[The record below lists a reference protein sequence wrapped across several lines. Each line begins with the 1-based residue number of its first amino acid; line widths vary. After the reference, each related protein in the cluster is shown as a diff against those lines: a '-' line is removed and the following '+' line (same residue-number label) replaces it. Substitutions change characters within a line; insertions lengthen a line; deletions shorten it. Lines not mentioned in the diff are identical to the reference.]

1 MNYQE
6 QISKLFYTVEKQ
18 TQTIDTI
25 EECTGWK
32 NIQVYEI
39 ANDQPKILFELEAG
53 NDDSSEEE
61 IQTWLD
67 NNGFENREYELV
79 WL

>member
-1 MNYQE
+1 M
-6 QISKLFYTVEKQ
+6 STKLYYTVEKQ

-25 EECTGWK
+25 EECIGWK

-39 ANDQPKILFELEAG
+39 ANDIPKLWFEIEAR
-53 NDDSSEEE
+53 NDDYTNTQ
-61 IQTWLD
+61 IKNWLD
-67 NNGFENREYELV
+67 NNGFGDREYDMI

>member
-1 MNYQE
+1 M
-6 QISKLFYTVEKQ
+6 STKLYYTVEKQ

-25 EECTGWK
+25 EECIGWK

-39 ANDQPKILFELEAG
+39 ANDIPKLWFEIEAR
-53 NDDSSEEE
+53 NDDYTNVQ
-61 IQTWLD
+61 IQNWLD
-67 NNGFENREYELV
+67 NNGYEDREYDMI